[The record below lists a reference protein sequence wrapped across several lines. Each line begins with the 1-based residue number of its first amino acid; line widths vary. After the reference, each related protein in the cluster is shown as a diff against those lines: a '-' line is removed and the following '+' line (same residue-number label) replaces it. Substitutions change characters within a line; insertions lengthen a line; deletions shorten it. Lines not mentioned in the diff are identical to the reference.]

1 MFKRMRFDPY
11 LKPYTKANSK
21 YIKDLNVNVKTIKFL
36 EENMTLVLAMVFLH
50 VTPKAQAPKK
60 KKKSKQTLL
69 KFFCGSKET
78 IKRVKGNPRN
88 GRKYFQI
95 MYLIKAVVPRIYKE
109 HLKLNN
115 NRKIKQPNLK
125 RSKRPEQRFFQ
136 IRHTN
141 GQHAHKKMLDIV
153 SH

>member
-1 MFKRMRFDPY
+1 M
-11 LKPYTKANSK
+11 LKNEIGPLSYTIHKNKSK
-21 YIKDLNVNVKTIKFL
+21 WIKFL
-36 EENMTLVLAMVFLH
+36 NIRPVSLEENTEEILDTGLSNDTTA
-50 VTPKAQAPKK
+50 KAQAPKK

-69 KFFCGSKET
+69 KFFCASKET

-115 NRKIKQPNLK
+115 NSKIKQPNLK